1 MLTQTLVLLSHGGT
15 TNAKDSSCPY
25 PLTQMS
31 HFFSHSFPDRPAPP
45 RTLPCLSQPQRPSS
59 DLWSHPTLSQRR
71 ILERAGLVGEERAG
85 GQNCQHL
92 GYISW
97 LVFLKSHLRLLCW

>member
-71 ILERAGLVGEERAG
+71 ILERAGLVGKKELEDRIVSTWG
-85 GQNCQHL
+85 
-92 GYISW
+92 ISVGW
-97 LVFLKSHLRLLCW
+97 YFLSPT